1 MTYKGR
7 VKDGVVVFDDRVRLP
22 EGTEVEVTLPDDP
35 DGSGLSL
42 YERLEPVIGRAQG
55 LPPDASENIDH
66 YLYGHPKR

>member
-7 VKDGVVVFDDRVRLP
+7 VKDVVVVFDDRVRLP
-22 EGTEVEVTLPDDP
+22 EGTEVEVTLPGDS
-35 DGSGLSL
+35 DGSGRSL